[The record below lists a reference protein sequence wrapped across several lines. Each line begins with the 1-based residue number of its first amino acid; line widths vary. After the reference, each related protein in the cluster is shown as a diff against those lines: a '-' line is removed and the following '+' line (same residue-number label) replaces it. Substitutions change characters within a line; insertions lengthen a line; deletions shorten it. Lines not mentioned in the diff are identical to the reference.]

1 MSDRH
6 DTMPGELR
14 IVICGETLYHL
25 LARTLKLMMQD
36 PGIISAAATAA
47 FITWAHQADT
57 DY

>member
-6 DTMPGELR
+6 DAMPGELR

-36 PGIISAAATAA
+36 
-47 FITWAHQADT
+47 AHHLCGHNHSHLARVSS
-57 DY
+57 